1 MLPGSMGTYPGG
13 MTFELPSGHIP
24 EITEENLVNDQGR
37 VRALIVTRIE
47 QLWQPI
53 DKQLQ
58 MDHDGVRPA
67 DPRLLEI
74 GRGLMKDLAVVYRL
88 GRTMT
93 VVEDDEE
100 DQVPVIDRAAMVE
113 ERLAEIETRLKA
125 AAG

>member
-1 MLPGSMGTYPGG
+1 MTY
-13 MTFELPSGHIP
+13 ELPSGAVP
-24 EITEENLVNDQGR
+24 EINEEQLVASQPR

-53 DKQLQ
+53 DRQLD
-58 MDHDGVRPA
+58 MDRDGIRPA

-88 GRTMT
+88 GRNLQPI
-93 VVEDDEE
+93 EEEE
-100 DQVPVIDRAAMVE
+100 DNLPIVDRAAMAE
-113 ERLAEIETRLKA
+113 QKLAEIEARLRE